1 MPGLF
6 NLRPFYAASK
16 AARVSKPSNTP
27 PLSGL
32 SRRQVFPEQFGQA
45 FAKVVEGQ
53 QATVKSEHHAQKTGA
68 AASGLA
74 YPQECGPANVPD
86 ASSKTAI
93 EIASNR

>member
-16 AARVSKPSNTP
+16 AARVSKPSSTP
-27 PLSGL
+27 PLNGL

-45 FAKVVEGQ
+45 FTKVVDGQ
-53 QATVKSEHHAQKTGA
+53 QGTVKSEPHAQKTSATA
-68 AASGLA
+68 AGLA
-74 YPQECGPANVPD
+74 FAQEHGPANLPD